1 MTVTN
6 PPANERRCVGALPG
20 AKPGTP
26 ETIAETDIVIPAPGR
41 CEVAARIYLQ
51 AAFMEAAFS
60 TDTKS
65 ASTGTKHAS
74 TGTKHAT
81 QTATRRATRTLPA
94 VLHFHGGAFTC
105 GTLDDGRIVCH
116 LLADAGAMVVSIA
129 YPLAPAAPFPV
140 AVDVGYAAL
149 RWLHRQRVR
158 IGGRDTR
165 IYVAGEEAG
174 GNLAAALSLVAR
186 DRAGPPLA
194 GQILLSPML
203 DPCSGTSSIREA
215 GAGSSECPWARGWQ
229 AYLNSPNDTTHPYAV
244 PAASL
249 RLAQLPPTLIIV
261 GHIDGLR
268 DEGLKFAARL
278 RAAGV
283 PVDSLELMN
292 CTRPTAG
299 AAPETTERQC
309 ALTVLERI
317 KGFFASGTPPP
328 GRP

>member
-1 MTVTN
+1 MW
-6 PPANERRCVGALPG
+6 
-20 AKPGTP
+20 
-26 ETIAETDIVIPAPGR
+26 
-41 CEVAARIYLQ
+41 
-51 AAFMEAAFS
+51 
-60 TDTKS
+60 
-65 ASTGTKHAS
+65 
-74 TGTKHAT
+74 
-81 QTATRRATRTLPA
+81 RATRSLPT

-105 GTLDDGRIVCH
+105 GRLDDGRIVGQ
-116 LLADAGAMVVSIA
+116 LLAQAGAMVVSIA

-140 AVDVGYAAL
+140 AVEAGYDAL
-149 RWLHRQRVR
+149 RWLYRQRLR
-158 IGGRDTR
+158 IDGYDTR

-203 DPCSGTSSIREA
+203 DPCSGTSSAREA
-215 GAGSSECPWARGWQ
+215 GAGSSECLWVRGWQ
-229 AYLNSPNDTTHPYAV
+229 AYLNSPNHTPHPYAV

-249 RLAQLPPTLIIV
+249 RLARLPPTLLIV

-283 PVDSLELMN
+283 SVDSLELMN
-292 CTRPTAG
+292 CSPPAAE
-299 AAPETTERQC
+299 AAPGTTERHC
-309 ALTVLERI
+309 AVTVLERL

-328 GRP
+328 DRR

>member
-1 MTVTN
+1 MTN
-6 PPANERRCVGALPG
+6 PPANDSRCVGALPG

-41 CEVAARIYLQ
+41 CGVAARVYLQ
-51 AAFMEAAFS
+51 AAF
-60 TDTKS
+60 S
-65 ASTGTKHAS
+65 AGAK
-74 TGTKHAT
+74 
-81 QTATRRATRTLPA
+81 RATRTLPA
-94 VLHFHGGAFTC
+94 VLHFHGGSFTC
-105 GTLDDGRIVCH
+105 GTLDDGRIVCQ
-116 LLADAGAMVVSIA
+116 LLAHAGAMVVSIA
-129 YPLAPAAPFPV
+129 YPLAPMAPFP
-140 AVDVGYAAL
+140 AAIDVGYDAL
-149 RWLHRQRVR
+149 QWLYRQRVR

-174 GNLAAALSLVAR
+174 GNLAAALALVAR

-215 GAGSSECPWARGWQ
+215 GAGSSDCPWARGWQ
-229 AYLNSPNDTTHPYAV
+229 AWLNSPHDTTHPYAV

-292 CTRPTAG
+292 RSRPAAG
-299 AAPETTERQC
+299 AAPETTERHC
-309 ALTVLERI
+309 AVTVLERI

-328 GRP
+328 G